1 MKNAFTLICAALLS
15 VISFVSCDFTAE
27 DFIAPQDTW
36 VNKDFKYAYK
46 DSNGTEN
53 TVTLTGY
60 FLYSDDEYTNSELV
74 NVTDGKLNSGLTVVI
89 ISRNKDALGLSA
101 KTYVKKTFAKGK
113 VTEADPDDTA
123 TSAEFDVGPAF
134 WTAFYLGNSISF
146 AKNGNNVPDQLRYDS
161 YTELSTEGLKEFT
174 SKFSWRKLLANILLA
189 E

>member
-46 DSNGTEN
+46 DSNGTEK

-60 FLYSDDEYTNSELV
+60 FLYSDDVYTNSNFKSGVEIPA
-74 NVTDGKLNSGLTVVI
+74 GLTVVI

-146 AKNGNNVPDQLRYDS
+146 AKNGNNVPDQLRHDS

>member
-46 DSNGTEN
+46 DSNGTEK

-60 FLYSDDEYTNSELV
+60 FLYSDDEYTNSNFKSSVEIPA
-74 NVTDGKLNSGLTVVI
+74 GLTVVI

-146 AKNGNNVPDQLRYDS
+146 AKNGNNVPEQLRSDS
-161 YTELSTEGLKEFT
+161 YTELSAEGLKEFT

>member
-46 DSNGTEN
+46 DSNGTEK

-60 FLYSDDEYTNSELV
+60 FLYSDDEYTNSNFKSSV
-74 NVTDGKLNSGLTVVI
+74 KIPAGLTVVI

-146 AKNGNNVPDQLRYDS
+146 AKNGNNVPEQLRSDS
-161 YTELSTEGLKEFT
+161 YTELSAEGLKEFT

>member
-60 FLYSDDEYTNSELV
+60 FLYSDDEYTNSNFKSSVEIPA
-74 NVTDGKLNSGLTVVI
+74 GLTVVI

-146 AKNGNNVPDQLRYDS
+146 AKNGNNVPEQLRYDS
-161 YTELSTEGLKEFT
+161 YTELSAEGLKEFT
-174 SKFSWRKLLANILLA
+174 SKFSWRRLLANILLA

>member
-36 VNKDFKYAYK
+36 VNKNFKYAYK
-46 DSNGTEN
+46 DSNGTEK

-60 FLYSDDEYTNSELV
+60 FLYSDDKYTNSSF
-74 NVTDGKLNSGLTVVI
+74 KSGVEIPAGPTVVI
-89 ISRNKDALGLSA
+89 ISRNKDALGLSD

-113 VTEADPDDTA
+113 VIETDPDDTA

-146 AKNGNNVPDQLRYDS
+146 AKNGNNVPEQLRSDS
-161 YTELSTEGLKEFT
+161 YTELSPEGLKEFT

>member
-46 DSNGTEN
+46 DSNGTEK

-60 FLYSDDEYTNSELV
+60 FLYSDDEYTNSNFKSGVEIPA
-74 NVTDGKLNSGLTVVI
+74 GLTVVI

-146 AKNGNNVPDQLRYDS
+146 AKNGNNVSDQLRYDS

>member
-46 DSNGTEN
+46 DSNGTEK

-60 FLYSDDEYTNSELV
+60 FLYSDDNYTNS
-74 NVTDGKLNSGLTVVI
+74 NFKSGVEI
-89 ISRNKDALGLSA
+89 PAGLSA

>member
-46 DSNGTEN
+46 DSNGTEK

-60 FLYSDDEYTNSELV
+60 FLYSDDVYTNSNFKSSVEIPA
-74 NVTDGKLNSGLTVVI
+74 GLTVVI

-146 AKNGNNVPDQLRYDS
+146 AKNGNNVPEQLRSDS
-161 YTELSTEGLKEFT
+161 YTELSAEGLKEFT

>member
-46 DSNGTEN
+46 DSNGTEK

-60 FLYSDDEYTNSELV
+60 FLYSDDEYTNSNFKSSVEIPA
-74 NVTDGKLNSGLTVVI
+74 GLTVVI

>member
-15 VISFVSCDFTAE
+15 VISFVSCDFIAE

-46 DSNGTEN
+46 DSNGTEK

-60 FLYSDDEYTNSELV
+60 FLYSDDDYTNSNFKFGVEIPA
-74 NVTDGKLNSGLTVVI
+74 GLTVVI

-123 TSAEFDVGPAF
+123 TSAEFDVGPLSGQPSTLE
-134 WTAFYLGNSISF
+134 TAFLLQKTAIMF
-146 AKNGNNVPDQLRYDS
+146 Q
-161 YTELSTEGLKEFT
+161 T
-174 SKFSWRKLLANILLA
+174 S
-189 E
+189 

>member
-46 DSNGTEN
+46 DSNGTEK

-60 FLYSDDEYTNSELV
+60 FLYSDDKYTNSSFKSGVEIPA
-74 NVTDGKLNSGLTVVI
+74 GLTVVI
-89 ISRNKDALGLSA
+89 ISRNNDALGLSA

-113 VTEADPDDTA
+113 VTEADPDDIA

-146 AKNGNNVPDQLRYDS
+146 AKNGNNVPEQLRYDS
-161 YTELSTEGLKEFT
+161 YTELSADGLKEFT